1 MNIFVVDQDPRTA
14 ARSLVDRHVVKM
26 VLETAQMMCSV
37 FPEGEA
43 PYRRTH
49 YNHPCSVWTRE
60 RFANYEWLYSHGSAL
75 SSEFTFRFGKEH
87 KSSAV
92 IDWCWNNVSRSLFR
106 SDGHI
111 TPFAQA
117 MPDEYK
123 DADPVVA
130 YRRYY
135 TLAKA
140 HLHHWTRRE
149 EPAWINY
156 HPPIRRR
163 TRPQ

>member
-1 MNIFVVDQDPRTA
+1 MNIFVVDQDPRQA
-14 ARSLVDRHVVKM
+14 ATCLVDRHVVKM

-49 YNHPCSVWTRE
+49 YNHPCAVWARE
-60 RFANYEWLYSHGSAL
+60 RLDNYEWLYHHGSAL

-92 IDWCWNNVSRSLFR
+92 IEWCMAKATRSLFR
-106 SDGHI
+106 SDGHM

-123 DADPVVA
+123 AEDPIVA

-135 TLAKA
+135 ILAKA
-140 HLHHWTRRE
+140 HLHQWTRRE
-149 EPAWINY
+149 APDWINY